1 MSVGVYESARR
12 QLKQLCFHTHKSA
25 GVVVA
30 DGFSVP
36 EGLEQRVGLQDDVFD
51 ALQVITHR

>member
-1 MSVGVYESARR
+1 MGVYESARR
-12 QLKQLCFHTHKSA
+12 QPKQLCYHTHKSA